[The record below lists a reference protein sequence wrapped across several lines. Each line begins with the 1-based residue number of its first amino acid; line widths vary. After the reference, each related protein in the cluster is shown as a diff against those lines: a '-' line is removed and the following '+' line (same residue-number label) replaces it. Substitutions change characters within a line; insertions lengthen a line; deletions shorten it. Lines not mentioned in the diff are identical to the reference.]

1 MQTDSPSAGSRR
13 PPYTVQELFPA
24 GVHRARPLSAWT
36 ERNVARLARAGNE
49 RALELLLRANMPF
62 VVFVAGTLKR
72 FGVPRDDLVC
82 AGNEGL
88 YRAVKNFDPERGFK
102 LISFARKNIHLAMFG
117 VINKLKFPYE
127 VPRAVSKL
135 AAQIRRYEADHFVRF
150 GNYPSDEDLVEKFKL
165 SADDLLTF
173 QQLQKVNIPFD
184 LPVGFDKI
192 RLFSERY
199 VDPGQVPTD
208 RRAEAKSQWA
218 AFMKA
223 LGQFSETNQKI
234 IKFSFGILGK
244 NKLPVAAIARELGI
258 SEGKVNKRRPIILEK
273 IKNMMQGGPGPDPTH
288 AAMPEFPVHQ
298 LSAGGKNLQ
307 EEKGLK

>member
-1 MQTDSPSAGSRR
+1 MPDNFPSAGSRQ
-13 PPYTVQELFPA
+13 PYTLAELWPA

-49 RALELLLRANMPF
+49 RAIELLLRANMPF

-102 LISFARKNIHLAMFG
+102 LISFARKDIHRAMFG

-135 AAQIRRYEADHFVRF
+135 AAQIRKYEADHYVRF

-165 SADDLLTF
+165 SADDLLTIQQF
-173 QQLQKVNIPFD
+173 QEVNIPFD
-184 LPVGFDKI
+184 LPVGDDKTT
-192 RLFSERY
+192 LFSELY
-199 VDPGQVPTD
+199 VDPGEVPTD
-208 RRAEAKSQWA
+208 RRAEVKSQWA

-223 LGQFSETNQKI
+223 LLQFSETNQKI

-244 NKLPVAAIARELGI
+244 NKLPVATIARELGI

-273 IKNMMQGGPGPDPTH
+273 IRDIMQGGPGPDQTH
-288 AAMPEFPVHQ
+288 ADMPEFPVHR
-298 LSAGGKNLQ
+298 LSAVSKNFQ